1 MYPTLIIRFLYWS
14 NFLILLWFLF
24 NFDTTDWC
32 SIVFALRTK
41 NKIFIFLWAITVRG
55 LPIMEIV
62 FTIHF
67 IYMIILTILLLR
79 ILFIFYNRS
88 KDCFSDVFARKNF
101 QIKCPKCRTDIW
113 YYRIYRDH
121 WMRFIPGT
129 KHYYCQKCKSRFII
143 FFHRSALKMVE
154 KY

>member
-1 MYPTLIIRFLYWS
+1 MEAVLA
-14 NFLILLWFLF
+14 ILL
-24 NFDTTDWC
+24 
-32 SIVFALRTK
+32 
-41 NKIFIFLWAITVRG
+41 
-55 LPIMEIV
+55 
-62 FTIHF
+62 
-67 IYMIILTILLLR
+67 IYMITLAILLLR

-88 KDCFSDVFARKNF
+88 KDYFSDVLARKDF
-101 QIKCPKCRTDIW
+101 QIKCPKCHTDIW

-154 KY
+154 RY